1 MNGMVPFLFELVR
14 VKIVFQNDMVL
25 VGEPS
30 HIERMC
36 KNGRYPMIVG

>member
-1 MNGMVPFLFELVR
+1 MNGMVR

-30 HIERMC
+30 HIKRMC
-36 KNGRYPMIVG
+36 KNGQYPMIVG